1 MKKETK
7 IIIGIVAGVL
17 CVFAVVV
24 AFLSVG
30 RAGGE
35 IGFDATINKIEDG
48 VAYATVTVD
57 DAGFGAPKLPKQIE
71 FTIADL
77 GELNAGD
84 EIHGCYLRGT
94 IDGHSVRVVSVLVKA
109 E

>member
-1 MKKETK
+1 MKRKTK
-7 IIIGIVAGVL
+7 IIIGSVAGVL
-17 CVFAVVV
+17 CVLAVVV

-35 IGFDATINKIEDG
+35 IGFEATINQIENG
-48 VAYATVTVD
+48 VAYATVTAD
-57 DAGFGAPKLPKQIE
+57 DAGFGAPKLPKEIE
-71 FTIADL
+71 FVIDDL

-94 IDGHSVRVVSVLVKA
+94 IDGRLVRVVSALVKT